1 MYQSTRVKNINASV
15 DLVDAVKRE
24 VVVVVIY
31 SNDLNRFMWQA
42 NIINVLHRIKL
53 TPIVE
58 YYKY

>member
-24 VVVVVIY
+24 VVVVVIC

-42 NIINVLHRIKL
+42 NIINVLYRIKL
-53 TPIVE
+53 TPIA
-58 YYKY
+58 